1 MQTQQEKV
9 DPSSDKPSFL
19 SVPEGVRNWAHVGP
33 RFWAGVLCGFSLG
46 IFAAKCLVDLE
57 LLTTQRNFWIMAPV
71 LVLLWIGMML
81 AMRAVR
87 RSRQSETDKPQA
99 EPIPR

>member
-1 MQTQQEKV
+1 MQTQQEKTSL
-9 DPSSDKPSFL
+9 SSERPSFL
-19 SVPEGVRNWAHVGP
+19 SVPEGVRNWAHVGS

-57 LLTTQRNFWIMAPV
+57 LLTTQRNFWLMAPV

-87 RSRQSETDKPQA
+87 LSRQSETDKSQSA
-99 EPIPR
+99 